1 MNVYFTGLQAPLLV
15 DEQAVSVLEV
25 HNRALFARLS
35 GSLMSGAGADAVEP
49 YTIWG
54 SYGEE
59 LSPSGQFLAVTCPL
73 DLPWGNKALSSGLAS
88 HVEQLMFEDEGARRD
103 VEDAFALLRSRLCQL
118 ALSLESEYAF
128 DINWE
133 LKRYLRTYGFGV
145 ELVDDEPLLDKLI
158 KFLALVKDASLNKV
172 ILFVNLKLFL
182 TENELELFYEQ
193 AFFSK
198 LRILLVENA
207 YDALRYERERKYV
220 IDQDFLESW

>member
-1 MNVYFTGLQAPLLV
+1 M
-15 DEQAVSVLEV
+15 
-25 HNRALFARLS
+25 
-35 GSLMSGAGADAVEP
+35 
-49 YTIWG
+49 
-54 SYGEE
+54 
-59 LSPSGQFLAVTCPL
+59 
-73 DLPWGNKALSSGLAS
+73 
-88 HVEQLMFEDEGARRD
+88 
-103 VEDAFALLRSRLCQL
+103 
-118 ALSLESEYAF
+118 
-128 DINWE
+128 
-133 LKRYLRTYGFGV
+133 
-145 ELVDDEPLLDKLI
+145 I